1 MSLID
6 DKYIE
11 CYTILTLANGV
22 ADKTIEQAM
31 TNIKVPEKYRDRVEI
46 KVAERMIGVLN
57 NEL

>member
-6 DKYIE
+6 DKYVE

>member
-31 TNIKVPEKYRDRVEI
+31 TNIKVPEKYREKVEI
-46 KVAERMIGVLN
+46 EVAKRVIEVLP

>member
-6 DKYIE
+6 DKYVE

-22 ADKTIEQAM
+22 PDKTIEQAM